1 MPGANK
7 WEAKI
12 SGQVADP
19 FQSYHG
25 KPMIS
30 GSGSGSRYIGRVV
43 IELWESPDTTTSAT
57 SPAAVDAS
65 HLGLLIDPVGQ
76 VNGNDLMQR
85 VASALPLH
93 VEKYHSK

>member
-1 MPGANK
+1 MPRANE

-12 SGQVADP
+12 SGRVADP
-19 FQSYHG
+19 LQSHNG

-30 GSGSGSRYIGRVV
+30 GLGSDSRYIGRVV
-43 IELWESPDTTTSAT
+43 IELWESPETTASAT
-57 SPAAVDAS
+57 SPAAIDAS

-85 VASALPLH
+85 VAAALPLH
-93 VEKYHSK
+93 VQKYHSK